1 MKIYGI
7 GIGPG
12 DPELLTVKAVRLMQE
27 SDVVVV
33 PQSDKTGRSLA
44 KDIIKD
50 VISDEKIYMYYF
62 PMTGNKADLDAKYA
76 ELAGQIAKMVK
87 EGKKVSYVTIGDAP
101 IYSTLNYLAHKLG
114 LHGIKME
121 FVPGISAISAVP
133 NILCLSVTEKDESF
147 CTVEMKEDT
156 AFLKECTEK
165 FATVFV
171 MKVHNKLDVL
181 KKFVKE
187 NNIKTAY
194 VISRATLADEI
205 ILNLNSDEQKDI
217 NYLSTAILKKG
228 GA

>member
-50 VISDEKIYMYYF
+50 VVSDEKIYMYYF

-101 IYSTLNYLAHKLG
+101 IYSTLNYLAHKLE

-133 NILCLSVTEKDESF
+133 NILCLPVTEKDESF

-205 ILNLNSDEQKDI
+205 ILDLNSGGQKDI

>member
-101 IYSTLNYLAHKLG
+101 IYSTLNYLAHKLE

-133 NILCLSVTEKDESF
+133 NILCLPVTEKDESF

-181 KKFVKE
+181 KKFVKD

-205 ILNLNSDEQKDI
+205 ILDLNSDGQKDI

>member
-12 DPELLTVKAVRLMQE
+12 DPELLTVKAVRLMNE

-44 KDIIKD
+44 RDIIKD
-50 VISDEKIYMYYF
+50 IVPEGKIYMYYF
-62 PMTGNKADLDAKYA
+62 PMTGDKADLDTKYA
-76 ELAGQIAKMVK
+76 ALASDIFGMVK
-87 EGKKVSYVTIGDAP
+87 DGKKVTYVTIGDAP
-101 IYSTLNYLAHKLG
+101 IYSTLNYLAHKLEP
-114 LHGIKME
+114 HSVKME

-133 NILCLSVTEKDESF
+133 NILCLPVTEKDESF
-147 CTVEMKEDT
+147 CTVEMKDDT
-156 AFLKECTEK
+156 SFLKECTET

-181 KKFVKE
+181 KKFVRE
-187 NNIKTAY
+187 NGIKTAY
-194 VISRATLADEI
+194 VISRATLEDEI
-205 ILNLNSDEQKDI
+205 ILDLNSDESKQI

-228 GA
+228 EA

>member
-76 ELAGQIAKMVK
+76 ELAEQIAKMVK

-228 GA
+228 RA

>member
-50 VISDEKIYMYYF
+50 VISEEKIYMYYF
-62 PMTGNKADLDAKYA
+62 PMTGNKADLDSKYA
-76 ELAGQIAKMVK
+76 GLAGQIAEMVK

-101 IYSTLNYLAHKLG
+101 IYSTLNYLAHKLE

-133 NILCLSVTEKDESF
+133 NILCLPVTEKDESF

-171 MKVHNKLDVL
+171 MKVHNKLDLL

-205 ILNLNSDEQKDI
+205 ILDLNSDGQKDI

>member
-50 VISDEKIYMYYF
+50 VVSDEKIYMYYF
-62 PMTGNKADLDAKYA
+62 PMTGNKADLDVKYA

-101 IYSTLNYLAHKLG
+101 IYSTLNYLAHKLE

-133 NILCLSVTEKDESF
+133 NILCLPVTEKDESF

-194 VISRATLADEI
+194 VISRATLTDEI
-205 ILNLNSDEQKDI
+205 ILNLNSDGQKDI